1 MIKNDILYYLE
12 YEMGLNVYGMDDY
25 IVKNLGMSSM
35 EIVDFAIY
43 ISEKYNLMLNL
54 KEDIT
59 IGEII
64 RKLQMQ

>member
-1 MIKNDILYYLE
+1 MIKKDILNYLE
-12 YEMGLNVYGMDDY
+12 CETGLGVYGMDDY
-25 IVKNLGMSSM
+25 LVKNLGMSSM

-43 ISEKYNLMLNL
+43 ISEKYNFMLNL

-64 RKLQMQ
+64 GKLQM